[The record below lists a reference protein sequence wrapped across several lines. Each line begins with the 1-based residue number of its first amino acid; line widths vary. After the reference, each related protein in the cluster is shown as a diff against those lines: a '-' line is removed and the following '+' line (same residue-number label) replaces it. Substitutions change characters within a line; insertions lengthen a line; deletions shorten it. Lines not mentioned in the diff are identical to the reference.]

1 MLQRLHARILAI
13 ASGPNPRIALLIL
26 ARPCAARRSAQGE
39 AVALGTHAT

>member
-13 ASGPNPRIALLIL
+13 AAGPNPLTAPLIL
-26 ARPCAARRSAQGE
+26 ARSRAARRSAQGE